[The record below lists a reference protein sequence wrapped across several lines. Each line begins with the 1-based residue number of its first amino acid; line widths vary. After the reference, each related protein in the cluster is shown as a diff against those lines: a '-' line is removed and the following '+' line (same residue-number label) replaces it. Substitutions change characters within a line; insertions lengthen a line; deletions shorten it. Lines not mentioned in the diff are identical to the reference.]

1 MDISDVMNRHQSE
14 KTRTTLARA
23 LLICGILSSLL
34 RVATDILAA
43 MWYPGYSYINQSMS
57 QLAAIGAPTRPFQV
71 ALLVVCSALVIAFG
85 IGVWA
90 SAGRKRS
97 LRVTGILLVIFGALG
112 LVELPFSQTAMQLSG
127 GLAANTMHLIV
138 TGVNILLIVLFI
150 GFGAA
155 AHGKGF
161 RLYSLATILILLVFG
176 ALAGMQI
183 PRADPHFSAPWMGVM
198 ERVCYYSY
206 LLWILVFAVV
216 RLRVLGKES
225 QDHINHSMKGLQVGN

>member
-1 MDISDVMNRHQSE
+1 MNISDVMNRLQSE
-14 KTRTTLARA
+14 KTMTKLVRV

-43 MWYPGYSYINQSMS
+43 MSYPGYSYSNQSMS
-57 QLAAIGAPTRPFQV
+57 QLAAIGAPTRSFQV
-71 ALLVVCSALVIAFG
+71 ALLAVDAALVLAFG

-97 LRVTGILLVIFGALG
+97 LRVTGMLLVIFGVLG
-112 LVELPFSQTAMQLSG
+112 LVQLPFSQTAMQLSG
-127 GLAANTMHLIV
+127 GLAAQTMHLIV
-138 TGVNILLIVLFI
+138 IAVAILLITLFI

-161 RLYSLATILILLVFG
+161 RLYSIATILIFLVFA
-176 ALAGMQI
+176 ALTGLQA
-183 PRADPHFSAPWMGVM
+183 PRVDAQFSAPWMGVI
-198 ERVCYYSY
+198 ERVMFYSY

-216 RLRVLGKES
+216 RLRVVGKAS
-225 QDHINHSMKGLQVGN
+225 QETIKHRIEGLQV